1 MFPSC
6 YSKPTSSKD
15 LFKRTYLTK
24 ILLGVFVVYMSHT
37 CCVIYGFV
45 YTKPCERGKGDCISS
60 YLAERPRLQLSIF
73 SSLRPDHSE
82 LNLIIKIDDF
92 DIHSKFER
100 VVNVSLPLA
109 TRNNGTLHT
118 LVYVHKFG
126 VSPLQDNRQVHH
138 VAQLSTYMMSRKN
151 LSSAKEVLK
160 KHAATAP
167 RVVDRPISHWRSRLT
182 LNMMSEDFTFNRG
195 TLPSDVRR
203 YMRVYFVS
211 CFRFQ
216 DENRMV
222 YLPLL
227 HIDELSVRVKDMME
241 INGSTTKLPLTIS
254 YEGLSLRQFRL
265 WIHMQDVMFSL
276 KRFGF
281 TEVNIDEIKGVLVD
295 NNLYL
300 LALTTLVTAFHF
312 IFEFLAFKN
321 DISFWRKKKNM
332 VGMSRK
338 TVLWRCFSTI
348 VILLKMLEERSSLL
362 GLIPVGIGTT
372 IEVWKVKQVSKIQL
386 QWRTS
391 RSIVHVGKFDESER
405 KTIQHDTQAMKCLSY
420 LVYPLSISGAIF
432 SLVYLRYKNYYSWLI
447 NSLVS
452 GIYAFGFLSM
462 APQLFINFKLKSVG
476 HLQWNVLMYK
486 AVNTFVN
493 DAFACVFST
502 HPSHQLG
509 CFRDEILFLLYLYQR
524 RLYSTNKTRC
534 REYGSCHH
542 NHRKL
547 KAQ

>member
-15 LFKRTYLTK
+15 QFKRTSLTK

-37 CCVIYGFV
+37 CWVIYGFV

-60 YLAERPRLQLSIF
+60 YLAERPRLQ
-73 SSLRPDHSE
+73 
-82 LNLIIKIDDF
+82 
-92 DIHSKFER
+92 
-100 VVNVSLPLA
+100 
-109 TRNNGTLHT
+109 
-118 LVYVHKFG
+118 
-126 VSPLQDNRQVHH
+126 DNRQVHH
-138 VAQLSTYMMSRKN
+138 VAQLSTYMLSKGN
-151 LSSAKEVLK
+151 LSSAKKVLK
-160 KHAATAP
+160 KHAVTAP

-203 YMRVYFVS
+203 YMRV
-211 CFRFQ
+211 FQ

-222 YLPLL
+222 YLPFL

-254 YEGLSLRQFRL
+254 YEGLSLRQFRF

-276 KRFGF
+276 KHFGF

-338 TVLWRCFSTI
+338 AVLWRCFSTI
-348 VILLKMLEERSSLL
+348 VIFLKMLEERSSLL
-362 GLIPVGIGTT
+362 VLIPVGIGII
-372 IEVWKVKQVSKIQL
+372 IEVWKVKKVSKIQL

-405 KTIQHDTQAMKCLSY
+405 KTTQHDTQ
-420 LVYPLSISGAIF
+420 
-432 SLVYLRYKNYYSWLI
+432 
-447 NSLVS
+447 
-452 GIYAFGFLSM
+452 
-462 APQLFINFKLKSVG
+462 LKSVG

-486 AVNTFVN
+486 
-493 DAFACVFST
+493 
-502 HPSHQLG
+502 
-509 CFRDEILFLLYLYQR
+509 
-524 RLYSTNKTRC
+524 
-534 REYGSCHH
+534 
-542 NHRKL
+542 
-547 KAQ
+547 

>member
-1 MFPSC
+1 MW
-6 YSKPTSSKD
+6 
-15 LFKRTYLTK
+15 TYLTK

-37 CCVIYGFV
+37 CWVIY
-45 YTKPCERGKGDCISS
+45 GKGDCISS
-60 YLAERPRLQLSIF
+60 YLAERPRLQ
-73 SSLRPDHSE
+73 
-82 LNLIIKIDDF
+82 
-92 DIHSKFER
+92 
-100 VVNVSLPLA
+100 VNSGLDL
-109 TRNNGTLHT
+109 THT
-118 LVYVHKFG
+118 AFG

-151 LSSAKEVLK
+151 LSS

-203 YMRVYFVS
+203 YMRV
-211 CFRFQ
+211 FQ

-321 DISFWRKKKNM
+321 DISFWKKKKNM

-432 SLVYLRYKNYYSWLI
+432 SLWAISIIPTETGLPPA
-447 NSLVS
+447 

-462 APQLFINFKLKSVG
+462 APQLFINFKLKSVD

>member
-37 CCVIYGFV
+37 CWVIYGFV
-45 YTKPCERGKGDCISS
+45 YTK
-60 YLAERPRLQLSIF
+60 
-73 SSLRPDHSE
+73 
-82 LNLIIKIDDF
+82 
-92 DIHSKFER
+92 

-151 LSSAKEVLK
+151 LI
-160 KHAATAP
+160 
-167 RVVDRPISHWRSRLT
+167 VDRPISHWRSRLT

-203 YMRVYFVS
+203 YMRV
-211 CFRFQ
+211 FQ

-321 DISFWRKKKNM
+321 DISFWKKKKNM

-372 IEVWKVKQVSKIQL
+372 IEVWKVKQVSKIHSIHSGLFLETGCL
-386 QWRTS
+386 Q
-391 RSIVHVGKFDESER
+391 VGKFDESER

-432 SLVYLRYKNYYSWLI
+432 SLWAISIIPTETGLPPA
-447 NSLVS
+447 

-462 APQLFINFKLKSVG
+462 APQLFINFKLKSVD

>member
-1 MFPSC
+1 MASP
-6 YSKPTSSKD
+6 
-15 LFKRTYLTK
+15 
-24 ILLGVFVVYMSHT
+24 G
-37 CCVIYGFV
+37 
-45 YTKPCERGKGDCISS
+45 
-60 YLAERPRLQLSIF
+60 LAFCQ
-73 SSLRPDHSE
+73 
-82 LNLIIKIDDF
+82 
-92 DIHSKFER
+92 
-100 VVNVSLPLA
+100 
-109 TRNNGTLHT
+109 
-118 LVYVHKFG
+118 
-126 VSPLQDNRQVHH
+126 
-138 VAQLSTYMMSRKN
+138 
-151 LSSAKEVLK
+151 

-203 YMRVYFVS
+203 YMRV
-211 CFRFQ
+211 FQ

-321 DISFWRKKKNM
+321 DISFWKKKKNM
-332 VGMSRK
+332 VGMSR
-338 TVLWRCFSTI
+338 LF
-348 VILLKMLEERSSLL
+348 LET
-362 GLIPVGIGTT
+362 GC
-372 IEVWKVKQVSKIQL
+372 L
-386 QWRTS
+386 Q
-391 RSIVHVGKFDESER
+391 VGKFDESER

-432 SLVYLRYKNYYSWLI
+432 SLWAISIIPTETGLPPA
-447 NSLVS
+447 

-462 APQLFINFKLKSVG
+462 APQLFINFKLKSVD

>member
-6 YSKPTSSKD
+6 YSKPTSSND

-24 ILLGVFVVYMSHT
+24 MLLGVFVVYMSHT
-37 CCVIYGFV
+37 CWVIYGFV
-45 YTKPCERGKGDCISS
+45 YTKPCERGKGDCIFS

-138 VAQLSTYMMSRKN
+138 VAQLSTYMMSRGN

-160 KHAATAP
+160 VRQLNNSSVSFWT
-167 RVVDRPISHWRSRLT
+167 VDRPISHWRSRLT

-203 YMRVYFVS
+203 YMRV
-211 CFRFQ
+211 FQ

-372 IEVWKVKQVSKIQL
+372 IEVWKVKKVSKIQL

-391 RSIVHVGKFDESER
+391 RSIVHVSIK
-405 KTIQHDTQAMKCLSY
+405 KC
-420 LVYPLSISGAIF
+420 VYI
-432 SLVYLRYKNYYSWLI
+432 
-447 NSLVS
+447 
-452 GIYAFGFLSM
+452 
-462 APQLFINFKLKSVG
+462 LFIPSGLFMLCA
-476 HLQWNVLMYK
+476 WR

-493 DAFACVFST
+493 DAFTCVFST

>member
-24 ILLGVFVVYMSHT
+24 ILLGVFIVYMSHT
-37 CCVIYGFV
+37 CWVIYGFV

-73 SSLRPDHSE
+73 SSLKPDHSE

-126 VSPLQDNRQVHH
+126 VSPLQDNQQVHH
-138 VAQLSTYMMSRKN
+138 VAQLSTYMIFNCSVWLTHLIISFMASPG
-151 LSSAKEVLK
+151 LAFSQ

-167 RVVDRPISHWRSRLT
+167 PVVDRPISHWRSRLT

-203 YMRVYFVS
+203 YMRV
-211 CFRFQ
+211 FQ

-254 YEGLSLRQFRL
+254 YEGLSLRQFRF

-362 GLIPVGIGTT
+362 VLIPVGIGTT
-372 IEVWKVKQVSKIQL
+372 IEVSATNQQFGNYFEYQYS
-386 QWRTS
+386 
-391 RSIVHVGKFDESER
+391 ESMLF
-405 KTIQHDTQAMKCLSY
+405 AMNCLSY

-432 SLVYLRYKNYYSWLI
+432 SLVYLRYKSYYSWLI

-452 GIYAFGFLSM
+452 GKFTHTLSS
-462 APQLFINFKLKSVG
+462 LLGGYLKSVG

-534 REYGSCHH
+534 REFGSCHH

>member
-37 CCVIYGFV
+37 CWVIYGFV

-138 VAQLSTYMMSRKN
+138 VAQLSTYMICNCSVWLTHLIISFMASPG
-151 LSSAKEVLK
+151 LAFCQ

-203 YMRVYFVS
+203 YMRV
-211 CFRFQ
+211 FQ

-321 DISFWRKKKNM
+321 DISFWKKKKNM

-391 RSIVHVGKFDESER
+391 RSIVGKFDESER

-432 SLVYLRYKNYYSWLI
+432 SLWVISIIPTETGLPPA
-447 NSLVS
+447 

-462 APQLFINFKLKSVG
+462 APQLFINFKVF
-476 HLQWNVLMYK
+476 
-486 AVNTFVN
+486 NTFVN

>member
-37 CCVIYGFV
+37 CWVIYGFV
-45 YTKPCERGKGDCISS
+45 YTK
-60 YLAERPRLQLSIF
+60 
-73 SSLRPDHSE
+73 
-82 LNLIIKIDDF
+82 
-92 DIHSKFER
+92 

-138 VAQLSTYMMSRKN
+138 VAQLSTYMMSRGN

-160 KHAATAP
+160 V
-167 RVVDRPISHWRSRLT
+167 RQLNNSLDRPISHWRSRLT

-203 YMRVYFVS
+203 YMRV
-211 CFRFQ
+211 FQ

-372 IEVWKVKQVSKIQL
+372 IEVSAMNQHSINSGLFLETGCL
-386 QWRTS
+386 Q
-391 RSIVHVGKFDESER
+391 VGKFDESER

-432 SLVYLRYKNYYSWLI
+432 SLVYLSYYSWLI
-447 NSLVS
+447 NSLVR
-452 GIYAFGFLSM
+452 IYAFGFLSM

-493 DAFACVFST
+493 DAFTCVFST

>member
-1 MFPSC
+1 MW
-6 YSKPTSSKD
+6 
-15 LFKRTYLTK
+15 TYLTK

-37 CCVIYGFV
+37 CWVIYGFV

-60 YLAERPRLQLSIF
+60 YLAERPRLQ
-73 SSLRPDHSE
+73 
-82 LNLIIKIDDF
+82 
-92 DIHSKFER
+92 
-100 VVNVSLPLA
+100 VNSGLDL
-109 TRNNGTLHT
+109 THT
-118 LVYVHKFG
+118 AFG

-151 LSSAKEVLK
+151 LSS

-203 YMRVYFVS
+203 YMRV
-211 CFRFQ
+211 FQ

-321 DISFWRKKKNM
+321 DISFWKKKKNM

-432 SLVYLRYKNYYSWLI
+432 SLWAISIIPTETGLPPA
-447 NSLVS
+447 

-462 APQLFINFKLKSVG
+462 APQLFINFKLKSVD

>member
-37 CCVIYGFV
+37 CWVIYGFV
-45 YTKPCERGKGDCISS
+45 YTKPCEKGKGDCIFS

-138 VAQLSTYMMSRKN
+138 VAQLSTYMMSRGN

-160 KHAATAP
+160 V
-167 RVVDRPISHWRSRLT
+167 RQLNNSLDRPISHWRSRLT

-203 YMRVYFVS
+203 YMRV
-211 CFRFQ
+211 FQ

-372 IEVWKVKQVSKIQL
+372 IEVSAMNQHINSGLFLETGCL
-386 QWRTS
+386 Q
-391 RSIVHVGKFDESER
+391 VGKFDESER

-432 SLVYLRYKNYYSWLI
+432 SLWVISIIPTETGLPPA
-447 NSLVS
+447 

-493 DAFACVFST
+493 DAFTCVFST